1 MKNLSTAFF
10 VCLVTVSWLF
20 VQPTTS
26 LSAQWQHVATGAD
39 GTKLYLDPDSIKVN
53 KEENYINAWIKLLYK
68 DGSYFLAHDRFNYTQ
83 KNYLLLKGKQ
93 YNRLGQKVG
102 AGKGGSTPEPI
113 VPGSV
118 YDILLNYLL
127 ELKGLK

>member
-1 MKNLSTAFF
+1 MKNPSTAFF

-39 GTKLYLDPDSIKVN
+39 GTKLYVDPDSIRVN
-53 KEENYINAWIKLLYK
+53 QEESHLKAWIKLLYK
-68 DGSYFLAHDRFNYTQ
+68 DGSYLVAHDIFNYKD
-83 KNYLLLKGKQ
+83 KNYSILKCKE
-93 YNRLGQKVG
+93 YNRLGKKVD
-102 AGKGGSTPEPI
+102 AGKGGSTLQPI
-113 VPGSV
+113 VPGSI